1 MKQTVLRIL
10 WVLCGASVAL
20 FLALHVVR
28 PQDSTLL
35 LASLGGSTL
44 FLFGLTTLPP
54 TQPRALF
61 GGHLLSALIG
71 VICYQTFGDSTWVL
85 VLSVL
90 VTIAVLLLT
99 KTVHPPA
106 GANPLIMIHGHAG
119 FMDIWT
125 HVLLVVV
132 VLAATT
138 FVWSRLGIGN
148 ARYPVKWN
156 QESPPGS
163 HWGPWGSG

>member
-1 MKQTVLRIL
+1 MKQTLLRIL
-10 WVLCGASVAL
+10 WVLTGASVAL

-35 LASLGGSTL
+35 IASLGGSTL

-61 GGHLLSALIG
+61 GGHIISALIG
-71 VICYQTFGDSTWVL
+71 VVCYRLFGDATWVM
-85 VLSVL
+85 VVSVL
-90 VTIAVLLLT
+90 ITIAVLLLT

-125 HVLLVVV
+125 HVIIGVVA
-132 VLAATT
+132 LAATT
-138 FVWSRLGIGN
+138 YVWSRLGPGK
-148 ARYPVKWN
+148 AKYPIKWN
-156 QESPPGS
+156 QESPPGQN
-163 HWGPWGSG
+163 WGPWH

>member
-1 MKQTVLRIL
+1 MKQTILRIL
-10 WVLCGASVAL
+10 WVLGGASVAL

-71 VICYQTFGDSTWVL
+71 VICYQVFGDSTWVL
-85 VLSVL
+85 VVSVL
-90 VTIAVLLLT
+90 ITIAVLLLT

-106 GANPLIMIHGHAG
+106 GANPLIMIHAHAG
-119 FMDIWT
+119 FMD
-125 HVLLVVV
+125 
-132 VLAATT
+132 
-138 FVWSRLGIGN
+138 
-148 ARYPVKWN
+148 
-156 QESPPGS
+156 
-163 HWGPWGSG
+163 